1 MPWGVIRA
9 IGLIKPTWRALA
21 QMSYLWRVPHQ
32 LDDSALR
39 ARIGT
44 LAATP
49 LQDALAAT
57 LRDLFPQGSGPV
69 SAPPSS
75 AGSAATSAH
84 LSRRALTSST
94 AS

>member
-1 MPWGVIRA
+1 
-9 IGLIKPTWRALA
+9 
-21 QMSYLWRVPHQ
+21 MSYLWRVPHQ

-75 AGSAATSAH
+75 AESTATPAH
-84 LSRRALTSST
+84 LIPFRDLQGNVVVPTNAGTQRLS
-94 AS
+94 